1 MAKSADEYL
10 SILSLDED
18 DLDDIQEELENV
30 MEAWKGAANIHLS
43 LIRFTSLDLK
53 CLDLTSHR

>member
-30 MEAWKGAANIHLS
+30 MEAWKGAANILLS
-43 LIRFTSLDLK
+43 LIRFTSLDLT
-53 CLDLTSHR
+53 CLDLTSRR